1 MTPSFLFDF
10 SLEKPSVSFIKTLS
24 EQAPTPVPK
33 HIDGNNRCPY
43 PIPTVTEIDKLINA
57 HSYRIGKSQLIN
69 DIFECGA
76 IAISNK
82 VDLRQVETREERYL
96 QIIRKYQK
104 SEQELIA
111 TVFSKIFALLSSVV
125 YDNGRFGD
133 YLGELFMRNNQGNSK
148 AGQFF
153 TPFHV
158 SKLCAKM
165 TLTEESV
172 RPLIQ
177 QDKIITLNDPCC
189 GSGGMLLASMDTLQ
203 NDYGVNYA
211 RNCFVDCGDIDI
223 RCVHMTYLQLS
234 LASVPAIIKH
244 QDALCRKLWSVWY
257 TPAYLFQYLR
267 FRKYENLN

>member
-10 SLEKPSVSFIKTLS
+10 SLEKPSVSFLETLS
-24 EQAPTPVPK
+24 EQASTPAPK
-33 HIDGNNRCPY
+33 RIDGNKFCPY
-43 PIPTVTEIDKLINA
+43 SIPTVDEIDKIITANS
-57 HSYRIGKSQLIN
+57 HRIGKSQLIN

-82 VDLRQVETREERYL
+82 VDLRQAETREERYL
-96 QIIRKYQK
+96 QIIRQYRKD
-104 SEQELIA
+104 EQNLIA

-125 YDNGRFGD
+125 YDDGRFGD
-133 YLGELFMRNNQGNSK
+133 YLGELFMRNNQGNDK

-158 SKLCAKM
+158 SKLCSKM
-165 TLTEESV
+165 ILTEQSV
-172 RPLIQ
+172 RPLIE

-189 GSGGMLLASMDTLQ
+189 GSGGMILASMDILQ

-211 RNCFVDCGDIDI
+211 RNCFIDCGDIDI

-234 LASVPAIIKH
+234 LAGVPAIVKH
-244 QDALCRKLWSVWY
+244 QDALSRKLWSVWY

>member
-10 SLEKPSVSFIKTLS
+10 SLEKPRISFIETLS
-24 EQAPTPVPK
+24 EQTLTPVPK
-33 HIDGNNRCPY
+33 RVDGNKFCPY
-43 PIPTVTEIDKLINA
+43 PIPTMDEIDKLINA
-57 HSYRIGKSQLIN
+57 NSYRIGKSQLIN

-82 VDLRQVETREERYL
+82 ADLRQTEAREERYL
-96 QIIRKYQK
+96 QIIRRYQK

-111 TVFSKIFALLSSVV
+111 TAFSKIFALLSSVV
-125 YDNGRFGD
+125 YDDGRFGD
-133 YLGELFMRNNQGNSK
+133 YLGELFMRNNQGNGK

-153 TPFHV
+153 TPFNV

-165 TLTEESV
+165 ILTEQSV

-189 GSGGMLLASMDTLQ
+189 GSGGMILASMDILQ

-211 RNCFVDCGDIDI
+211 RNCFIDCGDIDI
-223 RCVHMTYLQLS
+223 RCVHMAYLQLS
-234 LASVPAIIKH
+234 LAGVPAIVKH
-244 QDALCRKLWSVWY
+244 QDALSRKLWSVWY